1 MAKSKLRVAMIA
13 PPWLKIPPD
22 GYGGLEEVV
31 YSLIN
36 GLKKL
41 DVDVELF
48 SIGKSKIP
56 AVKNHYLYK
65 DEQYAHIHKP
75 LYESAP
81 IAIAQVMFA
90 LKAIAADGKYDLIH
104 DHNGF
109 VGPLA
114 IYWANQR
121 LSLPPTLHTHHGP
134 PFSDKHRLEV
144 GIPDNLPMW
153 RQFGGAKGLHF
164 VGISSSS
171 MNGAPKELKPL
182 ILPPVLHG
190 IEVNDF
196 PFQKNKDDH
205 FITLS
210 RFSRDKGQ
218 HIAVQLCQELGYKLE
233 MAGVVAGI
241 TSTAQLVLE
250 LANPLSN
257 FRSNGD
263 FQYYS
268 NYIWPATV
276 SNRNIRYVGNLKGKR
291 KLNFFARAK
300 ALLFPIDWEEPFGMV
315 MIESLA
321 CGTPVV
327 AMRRGST
334 PEIIEH
340 GVNGFLAT
348 TAKEFKGYMQRV
360 GEIDPANCRQTVEKR
375 FSTQT
380 MAKNYL
386 DGYRS
391 IL

>member
-1 MAKSKLRVAMIA
+1 MRVAMIA

-22 GYGGLEEVV
+22 GYGGIEEVL
-31 YSLIN
+31 YSLII
-36 GLKKL
+36 GLQKL
-41 DVDVELF
+41 GVDVELF
-48 SIGKSKIP
+48 STGKSKISGI
-56 AVKNHYLYK
+56 KIHHLYQ
-65 DEQYAHIHKP
+65 DDQYKHIHKP

-109 VGPLA
+109 IGPLA

-134 PFSDKHRLEV
+134 PFSDKQRLEI

-171 MNGAPKELKPL
+171 MKGAPKELKPL
-182 ILPPVLHG
+182 ILPPILHG
-190 IEVNDF
+190 IDVADF
-196 PFQKNKDDH
+196 PFQKNKDNH
-205 FITLS
+205 FITFS

-218 HIAVQLCQELGYKLE
+218 HIAVQLCQELGFRLE
-233 MAGVVAGI
+233 MAGIVADI
-241 TSTAQLVLE
+241 TSPTQLVLE

-257 FRSNGD
+257 YRSNGD

-268 NYIWPATV
+268 NHIWPATV
-276 SNRNIRYVGNLKGKR
+276 SNKNIRYVGNLKGQH

-315 MIESLA
+315 MIEALA

-340 GVNGFLAT
+340 GKTGFLANS
-348 TAKEFKGYMQRV
+348 TAEFKKYMLRV
-360 GEIDPANCRQTVEKR
+360 DEISPAACRKSAEKR
-375 FSTQT
+375 FSTPI
-380 MAKNYL
+380 MAQNYL
-386 DGYRS
+386 ERYQS